1 VAFLY
6 EKWKKVE
13 GMGLGDVKML
23 GMIGAL
29 LGASG
34 VVIAV
39 LLASVAGSLV
49 GLALMAARR
58 GSLQTALPFGVFLAL
73 GAVAAFFWAPVLI
86 ELYRGGF
93 R

>member
-1 VAFLY
+1 
-6 EKWKKVE
+6 
-13 GMGLGDVKML
+13 MGLGDVKML

-34 VVIAV
+34 VVVAV

-73 GAVAAFFWAPVLI
+73 GAIASFFWAHVLI

>member
-1 VAFLY
+1 MAFLY

-34 VVIAV
+34 VVVAV

-73 GAVAAFFWAPVLI
+73 GAIASFFQDAD
-86 ELYRGGF
+86 R
-93 R
+93 RT